1 MATKPTKQRTLHDH
15 LSRLNLKRVEKL
27 LGPDAKSLLSDCRR
41 FPINIP
47 EQVKLTRNRLQ
58 VRFPSV
64 INDKRNAVITI
75 SLSEHKRKRL
85 KIDCTPCPPS
95 DTLTAAV
102 LGLVLENKLE
112 LGLSIPPGEEP
123 PWELLDDEA
132 LTLYAIT
139 QRELRAKDERM
150 KIESHD
156 SNTPWA
162 DYSIFNYQSGKTY
175 HSALRSFAPGDAY
188 CSCQDFKVNLLG
200 TCKHLIKLQAHI
212 RRKFNKAALEI
223 PHIQKE
229 FAVALSYE
237 IELTPR
243 LLRPAAPDIPKKL
256 ASKLQAY
263 DALTNKAAPDMVRR
277 LLDLARELEA
287 AGQSVHIYPDAERWI
302 EGQLIRSNLELKTAL
317 IRKNPEGHPLRTQL
331 LNAELLPYQLD
342 GIAFAAGACRAI
354 LADDMGLGKTIQG
367 IGLAALLKMEA
378 NIQKV
383 LVICPASLKS
393 QWQAEIT
400 KFSDLDSTQI
410 LGNADQRAEQY
421 TNTKF
426 FTICNYEQVMR
437 DILHVESQKWDLI
450 ILDEGQRI
458 KNWEAKTS
466 RVIKGLRSPFA
477 LVLSGT
483 PLENR
488 LDELYSVI
496 EFIDDRRL
504 GPAYRFFS
512 KHRVVN
518 EDGKVTGF
526 RKLDELRTHIQPIL
540 LRRTR
545 DGVLGELPP
554 RRTQFIRIPPTQEQL
569 DLHAANMQIVASI
582 TRKSYLTEMDFM
594 RLQKALLMCRMAAN
608 STTLVDKQRPGYSS
622 KLEKIGELI
631 EQLSAEPGRKVVLFS
646 EWTQMLDLI
655 EEKLNACKTGF
666 VRLDGKVPQKKR
678 QQIVKTFQ
686 TDPDCRFIIMTNAGS
701 TGLNLQAADTVINVD
716 LPWNPAILEQ
726 RIARAHRMGQKRPV
740 QVYILVTDETI
751 EENLLGTL
759 SAKKELA
766 SAAIDMDSEL
776 SEVTMESGVEELKR
790 RLEILLGADDDAPID
805 ESQRAEEV
813 TERAARKER
822 LALSGGQLFSAAFAF
837 LESALPAPSEKDTA
851 AHVTLSRQFAEG
863 LEQCT
868 ERDAEGRPSLRITL
882 PDDASLQALAAGF
895 AKFAALAGAGKIPDD
910 S

>member
-1 MATKPTKQRTLHDH
+1 MATTKPAKQRTLHDH

-27 LGPDAKSLLSDCRR
+27 LGTEAKSLLSDCRQYQ
-41 FPINIP
+41 INIAT
-47 EQVKLTRNRLQ
+47 QVKLTRNRLQ
-58 VRFPSV
+58 VRFPNA
-64 INDKRNAVITI
+64 INGKRTAIVTL

-85 KIDCTPCPPS
+85 KSDCTPCIQS
-95 DTLTAAV
+95 DILTAAV
-102 LGLVLENKLE
+102 LNLVLDSKLE

-132 LTLYAIT
+132 LTLYAIA
-139 QRELRAKDERM
+139 QREKRAKDERM

-156 SNTPWA
+156 PSTPWA
-162 DYSIFNYQSGKTY
+162 DYTILNYQSGKSY
-175 HSALRSFAPGDAY
+175 HSALRSFEPGDAY
-188 CSCQDFKVNLLG
+188 CSCQDFKTNLLG

-212 RRKFNKAALEI
+212 RRKFKKANLET
-223 PHIQKE
+223 PHIQQE
-229 FAVALSYE
+229 FAIALTYGD
-237 IELTPR
+237 ELAPR
-243 LLRPAAPDIPKKL
+243 LLRHATADIPKKL
-256 ASKLQAY
+256 ATKLRAY
-263 DALTNKAAPDMVRR
+263 DALSNKAAPEMVSR
-277 LLDLARELEA
+277 LLDLVRELETA
-287 AGQSVHIYPDAERWI
+287 EQPVRIYPDAERWI
-302 EGQLIRSNLELKTAL
+302 EAQLIRSNLETKAAL
-317 IRKNPEGHPLRTQL
+317 IREKPEDHPLRKQL

-367 IGLAALLKMEA
+367 IGVAALLKQEA
-378 NIQKV
+378 NIERV

-393 QWQAEIT
+393 QWQAEIA
-400 KFSDLDSTQI
+400 KFSDLGSTQV
-410 LGNADQRAEQY
+410 LGNAAERATQY
-421 TNTKF
+421 TNSEF

-437 DILHVESQKWDLI
+437 DILHIESQAWDLI

-466 RVIKGLRSPFA
+466 RIVKGLRSPFA

-483 PLENR
+483 PMENR
-488 LDELYSVI
+488 LDELYSVV

-518 EDGKVTGF
+518 ADGKVTGF
-526 RKLDELRTHIQPIL
+526 RKLDELRAHIEPII

-545 DGVLGELPP
+545 DSVLGQLPP
-554 RRTQFIRIPPTQEQL
+554 RTTQFIRVTPTDEQAE
-569 DLHAANMQIVASI
+569 LHAHHMQTVASI
-582 TRKSYLTEMDFM
+582 TSKSYLTEMDFM
-594 RLQKALLMCRMAAN
+594 RLQKALLMCRMTAD

-622 KLEKIGELI
+622 KLEKLGELI
-631 EQLSAEPGRKVVLFS
+631 QQLSTEPSRKVVLFS

-655 EEKLNACKTGF
+655 EEQLNACNAGF

-740 QVYILVTDETI
+740 QVYILVTDDTI
-751 EENLLGTL
+751 EENLLATL

-766 SAAIDMDSEL
+766 TAAIDMDSEL
-776 SEVTMESGVEELKR
+776 NEVALECGIEELKR
-790 RLEILLGADDDAPID
+790 RLEILIGAESDAPID
-805 ESQRAEEV
+805 ESQRAEQAV
-813 TERAARKER
+813 ATAARKEQ

-837 LESALPAPSEKDTA
+837 LNDALPAPQAEQA
-851 AHVTLSRQFAEG
+851 EQQATLASQFAEG

-868 ERDAEGRPSLRITL
+868 ERDAGGRPTLKITL

-895 AKFAALAGAGKIPDD
+895 AKFAALAQPTVTK
-910 S
+910 